1 MEHEIYQILTQRHG
15 DDHHDK
21 LEESPSS
28 RHTTTS
34 TTGKPY
40 RNHDNGTTVRNLQ
53 ITPYDYYSDEDYD
66 SEEISDEHEYSEI
79 LKRDQQLQQQQH
91 RRSKRSLSTE
101 RYVELTVVTDQTM
114 SRYHGD
120 NLKHY
125 VLTLLSIVALVY
137 RDASIGNPINI
148 VLVNFHVLTDTDF
161 SSNQGNGNSSSS
173 TSSSSS
179 GSLHGTSASEMLRN
193 FCKWQKEH
201 NHPDDRHPLH
211 HDTALLLTRET
222 ICRNPW
228 VGKCDTLGLAELG
241 TMCDLYASC
250 AIVQDNGLS
259 AAFTI
264 AHELGHV
271 MNMPHD
277 DDYKCQGFVDLQGG
291 KGARGS
297 GVAGGTNGGVRI
309 SSEVGS
315 DDFDDDANEETE
327 DDNRNNGSD
336 NNSSGSGG
344 AGGSRK
350 GAVQHFVMSRMLD
363 HNTYPWAWSR
373 CSRHFLTE
381 FLE

>member
-1 MEHEIYQILTQRHG
+1 MLHN
-15 DDHHDK
+15 
-21 LEESPSS
+21 
-28 RHTTTS
+28 HTTAKGTS
-34 TTGKPY
+34 EE
-40 RNHDNGTTVRNLQ
+40 RRNLK
-53 ITPYDYYSDEDYD
+53 ITSYDYYSDEDYD
-66 SEEISDEHEYSEI
+66 SGEDEDEEDEDGKVLRPNSFGT
-79 LKRDQQLQQQQH
+79 

-137 RDASIGNPINI
+137 RDASIGNPVNI

-161 SSNQGNGNSSSS
+161 SGGSGGTGNSSV
-173 TSSSSS
+173 
-179 GSLHGTSASEMLRN
+179 HGTSASEMLRN

-201 NHPDDRHPLH
+201 NHPDDRNALH

-241 TMCDLYASC
+241 TMCDHYASC

-277 DDYKCQGFVDLQGG
+277 DDYKCSGFVEGGGGSSVARDLSDGD
-291 KGARGS
+291 GS
-297 GVAGGTNGGVRI
+297 VSGGVDGEEEEGKR
-309 SSEVGS
+309 VG
-315 DDFDDDANEETE
+315 
-327 DDNRNNGSD
+327 G
-336 NNSSGSGG
+336 
-344 AGGSRK
+344 
-350 GAVQHFVMSRMLD
+350 VQHYVMSRMLD